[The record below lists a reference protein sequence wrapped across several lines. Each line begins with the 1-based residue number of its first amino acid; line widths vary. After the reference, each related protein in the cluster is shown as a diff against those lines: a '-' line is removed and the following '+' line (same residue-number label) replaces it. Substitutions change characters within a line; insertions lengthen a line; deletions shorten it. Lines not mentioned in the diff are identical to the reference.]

1 MSLRYIRDYYGV
13 PANRGQKVIY
23 SGSGRPLEGVI
34 TGARGAHLMV
44 RIAEF
49 GERPV
54 RIHPTW
60 EVEFVIGPDH
70 RHGGIGNA
78 EIVLEIIELDQGES

>member
-1 MSLRYIRDYYGV
+1 MTLKYIRDHYGV
-13 PANRGQKVIY
+13 PAKRGQKLIY

-34 TGARGAHLMV
+34 INAQGAHLMV

-54 RIHPTW
+54 KLHPTW
-60 EVEFVIGPDH
+60 EIEYVEGVE
-70 RHGGIGNA
+70 A
-78 EIVLEIIELDQGES
+78 